1 MTEQPDMPPA
11 RHSALPGMTRLVAA
25 IAILLIAGLAV
36 LVVLD
41 AISLALFGEFTKQIL
56 LTASIVILA
65 GIAIALLSRTGK
77 S

>member
-1 MTEQPDMPPA
+1 MSPA
-11 RHSALPGMTRLVAA
+11 GPAVATSRIAGAAELDPVDLVAA
-25 IAILLIAGLAV
+25 MAI

-41 AISLALFGEFTKQIL
+41 VISLAMFGEFTKKVL

-65 GIAIALLSRTGK
+65 SVAIGLLSRIGK

>member
-1 MTEQPDMPPA
+1 MKEQRDTTSA
-11 RHSALPGMTRLVAA
+11 RHSALPGMARLVVA
-25 IAILLIAGLAV
+25 IAILLIAGMAV

-65 GIAIALLSRTGK
+65 SIAIGLLSRIGK